1 MFYEYIVLQCKL
13 YLLHGS
19 VMCLRLLSF
28 GFMVIY
34 FCEEDL
40 PKMFLFILT
49 KKAVQDGTT
58 AKIVVFL
65 IGSCIYS

>member
-1 MFYEYIVLQCKL
+1 MVQYVFAVIIFWFYGNL
-13 YLLHGS
+13 
-19 VMCLRLLSF
+19 
-28 GFMVIY
+28 